1 MPATE
6 RHTWQEFE
14 DLVERLERK
23 FHRNAI
29 VKRDDHLLGRKS
41 QRVRQIDVSIK
52 YALGP
57 NNILIVVEC
66 KRHSRKLGPDTIG
79 AFISKMDDVG
89 AQLGI
94 IVAEKGFTKG
104 ARNLA
109 QERGVKTYTLRDTR
123 RDNWPD
129 KVTIKMFVESCF
141 IRVRG
146 WDIRHNDGSVV
157 DWSPGA
163 TLRLFDAETEKE
175 LTMNDLLRKIWQS
188 EARRDGEFNLEFQS
202 FSRPPGGEEAQRY
215 RLQVSFETEVRRF
228 ARDATLELLGL
239 TDAVE
244 GTTHTDAFTVV
255 TQPGRD
261 AVYYTEP
268 DFWKKLRAS
277 FAVVLESSHVLWP
290 DQATDQKVLAQQR
303 LVSALPDLEIEVSAQ
318 AGAVPLSL
326 NLNTS

>member
-1 MPATE
+1 MEVTQ
-6 RHTWQEFE
+6 RQTWQEFE
-14 DLVERLERK
+14 GVVERLERK

-29 VKRDDHLLGRKS
+29 VKRDDHLPGRKS
-41 QRVRQIDVSIK
+41 QRMRQIDVSIK
-52 YALGP
+52 YTLGP

-66 KRHSRKLGPDTIG
+66 KRHSRKLGPDEIG
-79 AFISKMDDVG
+79 AFISKIDDVG

-123 RDNWPD
+123 RESWPD

-146 WDIRHNDGSVV
+146 WDVRHNDGSVV
-157 DWSPGA
+157 EWSPGA
-163 TLRLFDAETEKE
+163 TLRLFDAQTEKE
-175 LTMNDLLRKIWQS
+175 MTMNDFLRKIWRS
-188 EARRDGEFNLEFQS
+188 EGRRQGEFNFEFQT
-202 FSRPPGGEEAQRY
+202 FNRPTGSEESQRY
-215 RLQVSFETEVRRF
+215 RLQISFETEVRRF

-244 GTTHTDAFTVV
+244 GTTHTDSFKVV

-261 AVYYTEP
+261 AEYYTEP
-268 DFWKKLRAS
+268 DFWKKIRAS

-290 DQATDQKVLAQQR
+290 DQATDQNALAQQQ
-303 LVSALPDLEIEVSAQ
+303 LASALPHLDIEVSTE
-318 AGAVPLSL
+318 AGPMPLSL
-326 NLNTS
+326 NVHPN